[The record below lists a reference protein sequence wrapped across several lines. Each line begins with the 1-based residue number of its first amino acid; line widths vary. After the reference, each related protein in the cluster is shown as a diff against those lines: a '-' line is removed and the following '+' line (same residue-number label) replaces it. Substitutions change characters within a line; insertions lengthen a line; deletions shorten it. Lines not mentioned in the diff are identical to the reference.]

1 MWCFQYLIGHVFSM
15 IFKILKFSLI
25 PFWLSLETI
34 FLGNPIS
41 PPPLPIITDFV
52 YRNHKYLEEFNTLH
66 IILVYIWEQENK
78 SMNNLTQSSEYICN
92 LRIQLEILQSQKKI

>member
-41 PPPLPIITDFV
+41 PLPIITDFV
-52 YRNHKYLEEFNTLH
+52 YRNHKILGGIQYIAHYFGVYLRTGEQ
-66 IILVYIWEQENK
+66 VYEQ
-78 SMNNLTQSSEYICN
+78 
-92 LRIQLEILQSQKKI
+92 